1 MGHISWGL
9 TSPFEPPMGPRPGND
24 LSSLWSW
31 CPAGLLC
38 SPFTA
43 PNLSPLPPSCGHT
56 LLLPSLCG
64 KFKPRTIHCMPAPSS
79 NRNHQSL
86 TKINEPLLSA
96 RDQGLDFFFPKILHI
111 YRGEALSGSPLP
123 FLSRKI
129 SLSPMTLAHSYR
141 MNKGSA

>member
-9 TSPFEPPMGPRPGND
+9 TSPLEPPLGPRPGND
-24 LSSLWSW
+24 LSSLGNW

-43 PNLSPLPPSCGHT
+43 PNLSPRPPSCDHT
-56 LLLPSLCG
+56 LLLPSLCR
-64 KFKPRTIHCMPAPSS
+64 KFKPRTIHCTPAPSS

>member
-9 TSPFEPPMGPRPGND
+9 TSPLEPPLGPRPGND
-24 LSSLWSW
+24 LSSLGNW

-43 PNLSPLPPSCGHT
+43 PNLSPRPPSCDHT
-56 LLLPSLCG
+56 LLLPSLCR
-64 KFKPRTIHCMPAPSS
+64 KFKPRTIHCTPAPSS

-111 YRGEALSGSPLP
+111 YRGEALSGSPLH

-129 SLSPMTLAHSYR
+129 SLSPITLAHSSR